1 MDYKPL
7 TRLTAS
13 LSDPHSVANMAA
25 DVCHTLCSL
34 HQNNEFHGDVK
45 PQTIFRNESGLFCLT
60 EPAGAPNAA
69 FCPPEAPDTWGLDAD
84 TYALGRIMHWLLNGR
99 QLAAQPLPNPRYA
112 DTVLTA
118 IIMKA
123 CAADPRYRYP
133 SAMEMLSDLEGYLSH
148 KRKSV
153 LPAVLG
159 GILSAILVVD
169 IVAAIWLLSKPAEP
183 TPTLPPQPVHSHS
196 WSDAT
201 CIAPETCEGCG
212 EERGEPL
219 GHDWIPGDCETPDTC
234 HRCGAT
240 SGESSGHVWMEA
252 TFEFPEYCDICG
264 TSRGGTIPM
273 PLTWAY
279 HLSDTNPPDNNKD
292 VTIGD
297 WDAPDG
303 TLHEQT
309 IRFWLVDRAGYHNSE
324 STTYALMGSYCTF
337 SCTYFL
343 TDGTEAG
350 GEAGLRIY
358 GDGVLLSEGP
368 MVSGNS
374 ILTLTVDVSGVE
386 ELTVECFTNSSSF
399 SYCVVDAT
407 VNR

>member
-1 MDYKPL
+1 MEYIPL

-123 CAADPRYRYP
+123 CAADPRYRYQN
-133 SAMEMLSDLEGYLSH
+133 AMDMLSDLEGYLSH

-159 GILSAILVVD
+159 GILSAILVVG

-234 HRCGAT
+234 SRCGAT
-240 SGESSGHVWMEA
+240 
-252 TFEFPEYCDICG
+252 
-264 TSRGGTIPM
+264 RGDPLLM
-273 PLTWAY
+273 PFTWLP
-279 HLSDTNPPDNNKD
+279 HISDTNPPGSDKD

-297 WDAPDG
+297 WDDPNG
-303 TLHEQT
+303 IVREQT
-309 IRFWLVDRAGYHNSE
+309 IRFWLVDREGYHNSE
-324 STTYALMGSYCTF
+324 STTYALDGQYTKFHCTG
-337 SCTYFL
+337 FL
-343 TDGTEAG
+343 TDGTEPG
-350 GEAGLRIY
+350 GSAYIRVW
-358 GDGVLLSEGP
+358 GDGQILNQS
-368 MVSGNS
+368 MTITSGDIIS
-374 ILTLTVDVSGVE
+374 YSVDVTGVQ

>member
-1 MDYKPL
+1 MEYIPL

-13 LSDPHSVANMAA
+13 LSDSHSVANMAA
-25 DVCHTLCSL
+25 DVCHTLCTL

-69 FCPPEAPDTWGLDAD
+69 FCPPEAPDAWGLDAD

-123 CAADPRYRYP
+123 CAADPRYRYQN
-133 SAMEMLSDLEGYLSH
+133 AMDMLSDLEGYLSH

-153 LPAVLG
+153 LPWVLG
-159 GILSAILVVD
+159 GILSAVLVVG

-240 SGESSGHVWMEA
+240 SGESSGHVWLEA
-252 TFEFPEYCDICG
+252 TFELL
-264 TSRGGTIPM
+264 IP
-273 PLTWAY
+273 LVVAAIV
-279 HLSDTNPPDNNKD
+279 DTGIADADQPYITKMCI
-292 VTIGD
+292 VMVVLGIIGLLFGVLI
-297 WDAPDG
+297 AASSK
-303 TLHEQT
+303 LFSANEEEK
-309 IRFWLVDRAGYHNSE
+309 NE
-324 STTYALMGSYCTF
+324 SPANRP
-337 SCTYFL
+337 SCTDCNGCSSADCSASDVMGVSVDEV
-343 TDGTEAG
+343 TDKFRT
-350 GEAGLRIY
+350 
-358 GDGVLLSEGP
+358 
-368 MVSGNS
+368 
-374 ILTLTVDVSGVE
+374 
-386 ELTVECFTNSSSF
+386 
-399 SYCVVDAT
+399 
-407 VNR
+407 

>member
-1 MDYKPL
+1 MEYKPL

-25 DVCHTLCSL
+25 DVCHTLCTL

-99 QLAAQPLPNPRYA
+99 QLAAQPLPNPKYA

-159 GILSAILVVD
+159 GILSAVLVVG
-169 IVAAIWLLSKPAEP
+169 IGVAIWMLSKPSEP
-183 TPTLPPQPVHSHS
+183 TPTLPPQSAHTHV
-196 WSDAT
+196 WRDAT
-201 CIAPETCEGCG
+201 CMAPQTCSCG
-212 EERGEPL
+212 QEQGEPL
-219 GHDWIPGDCETPDTC
+219 GHEWIPGDCETPDTC
-234 HRCGAT
+234 SRCGAT
-240 SGESSGHVWMEA
+240 
-252 TFEFPEYCDICG
+252 
-264 TSRGGTIPM
+264 RGDPLLM
-273 PLTWAY
+273 PFTWLP
-279 HLSDTNPPDNNKD
+279 HISDTNPPGSDKD

-297 WDAPDG
+297 WDDPNG
-303 TLHEQT
+303 IVREQT
-309 IRFWLVDRAGYHNSE
+309 IRFWLVDREGYHNSE
-324 STTYALMGSYCTF
+324 STTYALDGQYTKFHCTG
-337 SCTYFL
+337 FL
-343 TDGTEAG
+343 TDGTEPG
-350 GEAGLRIY
+350 GSAYIRVW
-358 GDGVLLSEGP
+358 GDGQILNQS
-368 MVSGNS
+368 MTITSGDIIS
-374 ILTLTVDVSGVE
+374 YSVDVTGVQ

>member
-1 MDYKPL
+1 MEYIPL

-45 PQTIFRNESGLFCLT
+45 PQTIFRDESGLFCLT

-123 CAADPRYRYP
+123 CAADPRYRYQN
-133 SAMEMLSDLEGYLSH
+133 AMDMLSDLEGYLSH

-159 GILSAILVVD
+159 GILSAILVVG

-234 HRCGAT
+234 SRCGAT
-240 SGESSGHVWMEA
+240 
-252 TFEFPEYCDICG
+252 
-264 TSRGGTIPM
+264 RGDPLLM
-273 PLTWAY
+273 PFTWLP
-279 HLSDTNPPDNNKD
+279 HISDTNPPGSDKD

-297 WDAPDG
+297 WDDPNG
-303 TLHEQT
+303 IVREQT
-309 IRFWLVDRAGYHNSE
+309 IRFWLVDREGYHNSE
-324 STTYALMGSYCTF
+324 STTYALDGQYTKFHCTG
-337 SCTYFL
+337 FL
-343 TDGTEAG
+343 TDGTEPG
-350 GEAGLRIY
+350 GSAYIRVW
-358 GDGVLLSEGP
+358 GDGQILNQS
-368 MVSGNS
+368 MTITSGDIIS
-374 ILTLTVDVSGVE
+374 YSVDVTGVQ
-386 ELTVECFTNSSSF
+386 ELTVECVTDSSSF
-399 SYCVVDAT
+399 TYCVVDAHI
-407 VNR
+407 NK